1 MMNFVLTN
9 VLRTKLTGLSL
20 GCFSSYIIFIHI
32 LFTPERVYR
41 LLVKRAAKAHLD
53 FWPIFGQ
60 SHSLE
65 QSSLFV
71 HFCPGFGGVGLSWN
85 VQHSLGPLFLYKD
98 GTVRWPH
105 LSAGHSPLILW
116 AFRANENEFMSCIY
130 DLGQVTSPF

>member
-53 FWPIFGQ
+53 FWPILV
-60 SHSLE
+60 SLTLL
-65 QSSLFV
+65 SNLPCLFI
-71 HFCPGFGGVGLSWN
+71 S
-85 VQHSLGPLFLYKD
+85 VQDLE
-98 GTVRWPH
+98 VWA
-105 LSAGHSPLILW
+105 SAGMCSTHW
-116 AFRANENEFMSCIY
+116 
-130 DLGQVTSPF
+130 DLHFYIRMR